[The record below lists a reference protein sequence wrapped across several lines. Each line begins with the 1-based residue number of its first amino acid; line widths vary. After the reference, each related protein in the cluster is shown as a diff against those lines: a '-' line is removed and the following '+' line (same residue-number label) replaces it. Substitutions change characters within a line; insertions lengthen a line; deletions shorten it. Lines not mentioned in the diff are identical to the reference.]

1 MELINVANATV
12 TRADGSTET
21 IVLTDKKEDGHEY
34 MGFQCSDG
42 VTRYALLGEST
53 DSKASHL
60 WIEKDG
66 VKKYCLKEPSTR
78 TQFKSTM
85 HVTDGEAKKH
95 WETTVGN
102 LFSFSPTYINFGIG
116 ITPVIGVIINRK
128 EGLSSG
134 VHELV
139 LTIECNYYL
148 TPDDDFYN
156 TASKPITIKGTI
168 PVDTSTEPLTILLT
182 AEQYKDFRTVFDA
195 PDGSLM
201 SGFYTYT
208 LL

>member
-1 MELINVANATV
+1 MANVTV
-12 TRADGSTET
+12 IRADGSTET

-34 MGFQCSDG
+34 MCFQCSDG

-60 WIEKDG
+60 WIEKGG

-85 HVTDGEAKKH
+85 HVTDGEAKKY

-102 LFSFSPTYINFGIG
+102 LFSFSPTYINFGTG

-139 LTIECNYYL
+139 LTIECKYYL
-148 TPDDDFYN
+148 TPDGDFWN

-168 PVDTSTEPLTILLT
+168 PVDTSTKPLTILLT

-201 SGFYTYT
+201 VGFYTYT

>member
-1 MELINVANATV
+1 
-12 TRADGSTET
+12 
-21 IVLTDKKEDGHEY
+21 
-34 MGFQCSDG
+34 
-42 VTRYALLGEST
+42 
-53 DSKASHL
+53 
-60 WIEKDG
+60 
-66 VKKYCLKEPSTR
+66 
-78 TQFKSTM
+78 M
-85 HVTDGEAKKH
+85 HVTDGETKKYY
-95 WETTVGN
+95 ETTVGN
-102 LFSFSPTYINFGIG
+102 LFSFSPTYINFGAG

-139 LTIECNYYL
+139 LTIEVNYYL

-182 AEQYKDFRTVFDA
+182 AEQYKDFRYVFDA

>member
-1 MELINVANATV
+1 
-12 TRADGSTET
+12 
-21 IVLTDKKEDGHEY
+21 
-34 MGFQCSDG
+34 
-42 VTRYALLGEST
+42 
-53 DSKASHL
+53 
-60 WIEKDG
+60 
-66 VKKYCLKEPSTR
+66 
-78 TQFKSTM
+78 M
-85 HVTDGEAKKH
+85 HVTDGETKKY

-102 LFSFSPTYINFGIG
+102 LFSFSPTYINFGTG

-148 TPDDDFYN
+148 TPDDDFWT

-168 PVDTSTEPLTILLT
+168 PVDTSTKPLTIPLT

-195 PDGSLM
+195 PDGSLL